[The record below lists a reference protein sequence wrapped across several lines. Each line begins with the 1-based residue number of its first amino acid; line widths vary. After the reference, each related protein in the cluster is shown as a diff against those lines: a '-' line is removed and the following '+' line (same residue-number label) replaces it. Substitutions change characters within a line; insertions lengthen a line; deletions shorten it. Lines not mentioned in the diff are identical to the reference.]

1 MLFLS
6 EMNANILYR
15 AAVTAAAAAWAA
27 TACAPV
33 SVGVETS
40 EPGTTW
46 VADEGG
52 GRVVKI
58 NKSCTAIVASSPD
71 LGRPVAVVFDPYR
84 GYCWAAD
91 ADGGRVFRLNSRGLV
106 EKTLYGFGEPVAL
119 ALFPKENAVWV
130 ADRGQGI
137 IYKLSERGNIR
148 AQLGRL
154 NRPTAVAVDG
164 RRGEVYVACANSIVR
179 CDRWAQPIS
188 TFYGYKNPLAL
199 AFDAGY
205 GYLWVADAGNGRVVK
220 IKPSGEVV
228 AESRALASPTALAV
242 NPRTGFAF
250 AADADAGKIVSLK
263 GDGTVRWTLDEETGR
278 RRPNALAANPSDMS
292 LWVADG
298 YNFAVRKLQGSTGG
312 LADNKPLAGFANP
325 VAIFSDPGTR

>member
-15 AAVTAAAAAWAA
+15 AAVAAAAAVWVA
-27 TACAPV
+27 TACGPV
-33 SVGVETS
+33 TLGEETS

-46 VADEGG
+46 VADEAG

-58 NKSCTAIVASSPD
+58 NKSCTAVIASSPD
-71 LGRPVAVVFDPYR
+71 LGRPVAVVFDPYK

-119 ALFPKENAVWV
+119 ALFPKEDAVWV

-148 AQLGRL
+148 AQLGSL
-154 NRPTAVAVDG
+154 NKPTAVAVDP
-164 RRGEVYVACANSIVR
+164 RRGEVYVACAHSIVR
-179 CDRWAQPIS
+179 CDRWAQPIL
-188 TFYGYKNPLAL
+188 TFYGYNNPQAL

-205 GYLWVADAGNGRVVK
+205 GYLWVADTGNGRVVK

-228 AESRALASPTALAV
+228 AESPALASPTALAV

-263 GDGTVRWTLDEETGR
+263 GDGTVRWKLDSEEGR
-278 RRPNALAANPSDMS
+278 RRPNALAANSSDMS

-298 YNFAVRKLQGSTGG
+298 YRFVVEKLQGSTGIK
-312 LADNKPLAGFANP
+312 ADNKPLAGFANP
-325 VAIFSDPGTR
+325 VAISSDPGTR